1 METDTQSKD
10 KGRQRLPR
18 LPKFSMIR
26 IGVLYHLSLAP
37 HSLLPAGLRGCGYVY
52 PPGHQVGVMEAKWP
66 QHVTHRLHYRVTF
79 CQNKLRQAPR
89 YSLILQQDQASSWP
103 KIHHHYLI
111 LENHHP
117 PEGNSIPIRSYSLS
131 WPSPLTLPPAPG
143 RYWQPLI
150 QFLSLGICPYWALH
164 MKGILQYVAFP
175 LWFLL
180 LNMFLRFIPL

>member
-37 HSLLPAGLRGCGYVY
+37 HSLLPAGLRGCGCVY
-52 PPGHQVGVMEAKWP
+52 PPGHQVWVTEAKWP
-66 QHVTHRLHYRVTF
+66 QHVTHRLHYRVIF

-117 PEGNSIPIRSYSLS
+117 PKGNSIPIRSYSLS
-131 WPSPLTLPPAPG
+131 WPSPLTTPPSPRQVLATTNPISVSRHLPILDISYERNHTICG
-143 RYWQPLI
+143 
-150 QFLSLGICPYWALH
+150 LSSL
-164 MKGILQYVAFP
+164 VSFT
-175 LWFLL
+175 
-180 LNMFLRFIPL
+180 